1 MTTIVWFRNDLRI
14 DDNPAL
20 HDAVQKGDIIP
31 VFIWDESSAATHYG
45 AASKWWLHHSLD
57 VLHSSLKE
65 LGSKLIIRIGR
76 TLDVMTALVKETHAT
91 RVVWNRRYD
100 PDGIAVDTALK
111 SHLQG
116 IDIEVKSF
124 NGNLLMEPWELQTK
138 TGGPYKVFTPFWKN
152 LISHPLMIAPLP
164 RPSKLNSV
172 SASSSR
178 LEELELRPKLSWA
191 DGFSKVWTPG
201 HQAAQ
206 TTLTSFAQSTVE
218 DYKVDRDLP
227 AKPGTSRLSP
237 RLRFGEISPRQVW
250 QQVQHYHSDALKG
263 EGTEAYLR
271 EIGWREFAYHLIYH
285 FPETLHAPLRPQFE
299 RFPWRQAPNELERWQ
314 RGMTGFPIVDA
325 GMRELWHTGWMH
337 NRVRM
342 IVASFLVKN
351 LLISWQEGASWFF
364 DTLLD
369 GDLASNT
376 LGWQWAGGCGADAA
390 PYFRIFNPMTQSEK
404 FDKAGE
410 YIRKWVP
417 EIGALPNKWIHRP
430 FEASSLELQLHGVR
444 LGEHYPPPVGE
455 HKAAR
460 ERALQAFEVVK
471 GAA

>member
-1 MTTIVWFRNDLRI
+1 MTTIVWFRNDLRLS
-14 DDNPAL
+14 DHPAL
-20 HDAVQKGDIIP
+20 HAATQDEAIVP
-31 VFIWDESSAATHYG
+31 VFIWDPTQADYHYG
-45 AASKWWLHHSLD
+45 SASKWWLHHSLAALD
-57 VLHSSLKE
+57 ASLRD
-65 LGSKLIIRIGR
+65 LGSKLILRIGKP
-76 TLDVMTALVKETHAT
+76 DVVLRDLVTETKAQ

-100 PDGIAVDTALK
+100 PDGVSTDTSIK
-111 SHLQG
+111 TELQAH
-116 IDIEVKSF
+116 DIEVKSF
-124 NGNLLMEPWELQTK
+124 NGNLLMEPWELETK

-152 LISHPLMIAPLP
+152 LISHPLMMAPLP
-164 RPSKLNSV
+164 GPSKLPPVHYTSV
-172 SASSSR
+172 K
-178 LEELELRPKLSWA
+178 LEELALLPKRNWA
-191 DGFSKVWTPG
+191 DGFSEVWTPG
-201 HQAAQ
+201 HDAAQ
-206 TTLTSFAQSTVE
+206 ETLRHFAESPVE
-218 DYKVDRDLP
+218 GYKDNRDLP

-237 RLRFGEISPRQVW
+237 RLRFGELSPRQIW
-250 QQVQHYHSDALKG
+250 HQVQHQHPNALER

-285 FPETLHAPLRPQFE
+285 FPQTLTAPLRPQFE
-299 RFPWRQAPNELERWQ
+299 RFPWRDAPDELKRWQ
-314 RGMTGFPIVDA
+314 RGMTGYPIVDA

-351 LLISWQEGASWFF
+351 LLISWQEGAAWFF

-404 FDKAGE
+404 FDKNGD

-417 EIGALPNKWIHRP
+417 ELASLPNKWLHRP
-430 FEASSLELQLHGVR
+430 FEASSLELQMHGVK
-444 LGEHYPPPVGE
+444 LGDTYPVPVGE

-460 ERALQAFEVVK
+460 ERALKAFDVVK